1 MTNDTQAKSS
11 SASVPA
17 SPLSPNAA
25 VTSSSSSTTV
35 STQTTTKANTKPVRI
50 ARYLS
55 ILFCVWYSSLVMTVR
70 ILFQSVRILE
80 KFVHSAPCVKKYL
93 AIDSGGCLCENEFVL
108 HQQDDLVLPTDLVWC
123 LID

>member
-1 MTNDTQAKSS
+1 
-11 SASVPA
+11 
-17 SPLSPNAA
+17 
-25 VTSSSSSTTV
+25 
-35 STQTTTKANTKPVRI
+35 
-50 ARYLS
+50 
-55 ILFCVWYSSLVMTVR
+55 MTVR

-123 LID
+123 LIELVRQGVQCKAVCAVVFME